1 MPAKT
6 QEPQRKSPVTVE
18 QKPDGTFQFH
28 GGKGGFQI
36 TEQKNK
42 ALEPYGKRIWNYGI
56 VLEVLPETKASA
68 LNQQIG
74 NARFVRNNYLS
85 TRIAYYKEQKQTLS
99 VAQYKKD
106 YLPELKKQHEFLQ
119 LSDKFSLEN
128 ACRNVDDAYKRF
140 FEGKG
145 GFPRYASSR
154 KPNGNS
160 YTTNYTTHN
169 IELVMKDGL
178 PYLKLPKIGYL
189 RFVLPKGKRME
200 DILPAGAVIKAATVS
215 RIDKNSRYQVSLRIE
230 TVIDKPI
237 FPAVIHAADILSVDL
252 GLKVFGVFGNLESSE
267 SIQNPR
273 WIKIHARRLRRFQQA
288 LSRKQYDK
296 KTHTGSKNWE
306 KARLRVAKEQRKT
319 ANQRKDFHHKLS
331 RVIADSCSAF
341 ICEDL
346 AVKNMMKNRHLSK
359 SIASIG
365 WSSFLTMVQYKMER
379 AGKYFRKISRWMP
392 SSQRC
397 HQCGYINKD
406 VKDLTVRK
414 WICPKC
420 KTLHDRDENAQK
432 NICMEGIRL
441 LTADGILVT
450 F

>member
-1 MPAKT
+1 MPAKK
-6 QEPQRKSPVTVE
+6 QEPKRKSPVTVE

-56 VLEVLPETKASA
+56 VLELLPADKVSA

-85 TRIAYYKEQKQTLS
+85 MRITYYKEQKQTLS

-160 YTTNYTTHN
+160 YTTNYTNHDTASYARAYQTRAWFQIPTHASN
-169 IELVMKDGL
+169 ELNTDEQ
-178 PYLKLPKIGYL
+178 LK
-189 RFVLPKGKRME
+189 
-200 DILPAGAVIKAATVS
+200 
-215 RIDKNSRYQVSLRIE
+215 
-230 TVIDKPI
+230 
-237 FPAVIHAADILSVDL
+237 
-252 GLKVFGVFGNLESSE
+252 
-267 SIQNPR
+267 
-273 WIKIHARRLRRFQQA
+273 
-288 LSRKQYDK
+288 
-296 KTHTGSKNWE
+296 
-306 KARLRVAKEQRKT
+306 
-319 ANQRKDFHHKLS
+319 
-331 RVIADSCSAF
+331 
-341 ICEDL
+341 
-346 AVKNMMKNRHLSK
+346 
-359 SIASIG
+359 
-365 WSSFLTMVQYKMER
+365 LTMVPR
-379 AGKYFRKISRWMP
+379 P
-392 SSQRC
+392 SITSS
-397 HQCGYINKD
+397 
-406 VKDLTVRK
+406 
-414 WICPKC
+414 
-420 KTLHDRDENAQK
+420 
-432 NICMEGIRL
+432 
-441 LTADGILVT
+441 